1 MTTDRRRLQLWS
13 YNYSPEPTGIAPVSA
28 ALARQLSEK
37 GWEVQVVAAHPHYP
51 EPLWGKRWRPYR
63 EIRDGVPVL
72 RLPLWVGRGSASQR
86 MRQEA
91 TFTAALMMS
100 LPLLGDCDV
109 MLVASPSFPALSA
122 AIVNARARRLPWV
135 LWMHDLLPDGAVSTG
150 LLDEDSGVLR
160 ASRRLEHSAYRSAH
174 RIVVLSNALADNLR
188 AKGVEA
194 DKVELIYHPATR
206 GMPPDLDSPRRRNGV
221 PRVLSMGNIGYT
233 QGLAPLVSAFERSDQ
248 MKKAGTKLV
257 ITGNG
262 VAAPDVAR
270 EVRSRRVQ
278 MLGLV
283 DDDRLEAELRTATM
297 ALVSQSYEGTEFN
310 LPSKLMNFM
319 AYGLPIVA
327 AVNPGGEV
335 ARLVEEAGAG
345 WVVDNSDPDALP
357 RVIAEAHANPT
368 ELERRGLA
376 SRAFAERRF
385 SLRAFGDSFDSVLRS
400 L

>member
-1 MTTDRRRLQLWS
+1 
-13 YNYSPEPTGIAPVSA
+13 VSA
-28 ALARQLSEK
+28 SLAHELSNK
-37 GWEVQVVAAHPHYP
+37 GWELQVVAAHPHYP
-51 EPLWGKRWRPYR
+51 APRWGKRFIPYR
-63 EIRDGVPVL
+63 ETRDGVPVL
-72 RLPLWVGRGSASQR
+72 RLPLWIGRGSANQR

-100 LPLLGDCDV
+100 LPWLGACDV

-122 AIVNARARRLPWV
+122 AIVNSRVRRLPWV
-135 LWMHDLLPDGAVSTG
+135 LWLHDLLPDGAVATG
-150 LLDEDSGVLR
+150 LLNEESKVLR
-160 ASRRLEHSAYRSAH
+160 ASRRLERLAYRSAE
-174 RIVVLSNALADNLR
+174 RIVVLSSAVADNLR
-188 AKGVEA
+188 TKGVEA

-206 GMPPDLDSPRRRNGV
+206 GIPRDLDSHRRHYGP
-221 PRVLSMGNIGYT
+221 PRVLSIGNIGHT
-233 QGLAPLVSAFERSDQ
+233 QGLAPLVAAFERSDR
-248 MKKAGTKLV
+248 MKEAGTNLV

-270 EVRSRRVQ
+270 EVRSDRVQ

-283 DDDRLEAELRTATM
+283 DDERLEAELRNATM

-335 ARLVEEAGAG
+335 ARLVEEAEAG
-345 WVVDNSDPDALP
+345 WVADCSDPDALP
-357 RVIAEAHANPT
+357 RVIADAHDNPA

-385 SLRAFGDSFDSVLRS
+385 SLPAFGDRFDSVLRS